1 MKIVLASDHGGFE
14 LKESI
19 GNYLRQIGLEV
30 LDQGCFDDHSVDYP
44 DYAALAAKKVLEE
57 GCLGI
62 IFCGTGIGISIAAN
76 KVKGIRAA
84 LCHEEYSAR
93 MARRHNDA
101 NILAL
106 GGRTIGV
113 DLAKSI
119 VDAFLEA
126 DFEGGR
132 HQRRLDK
139 IMKLEEG
146 R

>member
-1 MKIVLASDHGGFE
+1 MKIVVASDHGGYDLKRVIADHLEARGFE
-14 LKESI
+14 VEDV
-19 GNYLRQIGLEV
+19 GTH
-30 LDQGCFDDHSVDYP
+30 DHSSVDYP
-44 DYAALAAKKVLEE
+44 DYGRKAAVKVLEE

-62 IFCGTGIGISIAAN
+62 IFCGTGIGISLAAN

-84 LCHEEYSAR
+84 LCAEEYSAR

-106 GGRTIGV
+106 GGRTTGP
-113 DLAKSI
+113 DLAISI

-132 HQRRLDK
+132 HGRRVDK
-139 IMKLEEG
+139 IKAIEEG

>member
-1 MKIVLASDHGGFE
+1 MKIVVASDHGGFD

-19 GNYLRQIGLEV
+19 RLYLVELGYEV
-30 LDQGCFDDHSVDYP
+30 LDQGCFDHQSVDYP
-44 DYAALAAKKVLEE
+44 DYGALAARKVLEE
-57 GCLGI
+57 NCLGI

-84 LCHEEYSAR
+84 LCHEEYSAT
-93 MARRHNDA
+93 MARSHNDA

-106 GGRTIGV
+106 GGRTIGI

-119 VDAFLEA
+119 VDAFLKAEFA
-126 DFEGGR
+126 DGR
-132 HQRRLDK
+132 HQRRVEK

>member
-1 MKIVLASDHGGFE
+1 MKIVLASDHGGYE

-19 GNYLRQIGLEV
+19 GHHLRQRGLEV
-30 LDQGCFDDHSVDYP
+30 LDQGTFVQESVDYP

-106 GGRTIGV
+106 GGRTLGV